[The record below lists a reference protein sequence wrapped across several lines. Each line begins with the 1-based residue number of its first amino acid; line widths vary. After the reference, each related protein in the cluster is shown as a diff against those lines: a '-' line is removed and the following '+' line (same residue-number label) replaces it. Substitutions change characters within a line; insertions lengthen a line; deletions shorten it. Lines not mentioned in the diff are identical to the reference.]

1 MKKPRGL
8 GRGLDALIPPNEKTE
23 AVAFRC
29 PVDEISP
36 HPGQP
41 RQVFD
46 PQRLEE
52 LVQTIREKGVLSP
65 VIVRSFGDG
74 YQLISGERRWRAA
87 KMAGLPTIPA
97 ILREASDRDALEL
110 SLIENIQREDLSP
123 LEEARAYQ
131 ALLDLYQSTQEE
143 LALRLGKDRSTI
155 ANALRLLR
163 LPEPARQA
171 LERGQITPGHARC
184 ILSVPAPLQKRLLQD
199 ILARELS
206 VRAAERWAQGLAS
219 ARRSKPVRKSEPS
232 VHLERVRDSLR
243 SLLSTQVN
251 IQEGKRKGKI
261 VIEYYNRG
269 DLDRI
274 LKLLLSRTP

>member
-8 GRGLDALIPPNEKTE
+8 GRGLDALIPPVETTE

-29 PVDEISP
+29 PVDAISP

-41 RQVFD
+41 RQIFD
-46 PQRLEE
+46 PKKLEE

-65 VIVRSFGDG
+65 VLVRSFGDG

-87 KMAGLPTIPA
+87 KLAGLTHIPVV
-97 ILREASDRDALEL
+97 LREASDRDALEL

-123 LEEARAYQ
+123 LEEANAYQ
-131 ALLDLYQSTQEE
+131 ALLDLHQSTQEE
-143 LALRLGKDRSTI
+143 LARRLGKDRSTI

-163 LPEPARQA
+163 LPEPARDP

-184 ILSVPAPLQKRLLQD
+184 ILSLAPPLQKSLLD
-199 ILARELS
+199 EILKKDLS
-206 VRAAERWAQGLAS
+206 VRETERLARALS
-219 ARRSKPVRKSEPS
+219 ETRPAKARSRQEPS
-232 VHLERVRDSLR
+232 IHLDRVRDTLR
-243 SLLSTQVN
+243 SLLSTKVN

-261 VIEYYNRG
+261 VIEYYNPG

-274 LKLLLSRTP
+274 LKLLLSLSP